1 MLSVLVLQ
9 EFVSINKK
17 EDVVEQYINAG
28 GTVKELIGLLKRF
41 DGKRNFIVANTVFAA
56 IHFIIVK

>member
-1 MLSVLVLQ
+1 MLSLLVLQ
-9 EFVSINKK
+9 EFVFVNKK

-56 IHFIIVK
+56 IQFIIVK